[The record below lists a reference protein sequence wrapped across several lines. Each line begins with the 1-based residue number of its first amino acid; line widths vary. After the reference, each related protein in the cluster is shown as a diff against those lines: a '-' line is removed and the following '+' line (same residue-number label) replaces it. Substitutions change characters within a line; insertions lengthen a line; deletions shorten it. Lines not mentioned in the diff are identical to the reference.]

1 MVVSLLFRFA
11 LTFLL
16 ALARDAAALHRR
28 NRLIPMRTARKA
40 ACIKDK
46 CCDGYACM
54 HMLSSIVIPNYLLC
68 FKSSTSRDT
77 LSVSLIGNIE

>member
-46 CCDGYACM
+46 YNIYYHLSVVM
-54 HMLSSIVIPNYLLC
+54 VKHMLISIVNHVVC
-68 FKSSTSRDT
+68 
-77 LSVSLIGNIE
+77 

>member
-46 CCDGYACM
+46 YNIYY
-54 HMLSSIVIPNYLLC
+54 HLML
-68 FKSSTSRDT
+68 
-77 LSVSLIGNIE
+77 